1 MKKKLIDLFWKVKAW
16 YITTFAAV
24 LSIINLFLENS
35 IISRVVWILLGIG
48 LVKLAL
54 DEYHS
59 YDLMWKKYMKESR
72 VRLMLEI
79 LPGEIETGLSDL
91 DLPEETIEK
100 VSNLIWSKYKIVH
113 DKEEEIWHDNV

>member
-1 MKKKLIDLFWKVKAW
+1 MKKKIIELFWKVKAW
-16 YITTFAAV
+16 CITMFASV
-24 LSIINLFLENS
+24 LSIMNIFLKNPT
-35 IISRVVWILLGIG
+35 ISRAVWILLGIG

-59 YDLMWKKYMKESR
+59 YDLVYQKYLKESC

-79 LPGEIETGLSDL
+79 LPGKIENGLSDL

-100 VSNLIWSKYKIVH
+100 ISDLIWSEYKIVH

>member
-1 MKKKLIDLFWKVKAW
+1 
-16 YITTFAAV
+16 
-24 LSIINLFLENS
+24 
-35 IISRVVWILLGIG
+35 
-48 LVKLAL
+48 
-54 DEYHS
+54 
-59 YDLMWKKYMKESR
+59 
-72 VRLMLEI
+72 MLEI

>member
-35 IISRVVWILLGIG
+35 TIMREVWILLGIG
-48 LVKLAL
+48 LVKMAF

-59 YDLMWKKYMKESR
+59 YALMWEKYMKESC

-79 LPGEIETGLSDL
+79 LPGEIETGLSEL

>member
-1 MKKKLIDLFWKVKAW
+1 MKKKLIDLFWKVKAC
-16 YITTFAAV
+16 YITTFAAA

-35 IISRVVWILLGIG
+35 IISRVVWISLGIG
-48 LVKLAL
+48 LAKLAL